1 MSSATEELD
10 ERSRERLGKACR
22 KLIAVDE
29 QLSQSRART
38 KQLLETKKRREANL
52 LKLFDRLGIDSDEP
66 CLVGNADESVTA
78 LKPSISKRKAAVNK
92 ATIQFHM
99 RG

>member
-52 LKLFDRLGIDSDEP
+52 LKLFD
-66 CLVGNADESVTA
+66 
-78 LKPSISKRKAAVNK
+78 
-92 ATIQFHM
+92 
-99 RG
+99 